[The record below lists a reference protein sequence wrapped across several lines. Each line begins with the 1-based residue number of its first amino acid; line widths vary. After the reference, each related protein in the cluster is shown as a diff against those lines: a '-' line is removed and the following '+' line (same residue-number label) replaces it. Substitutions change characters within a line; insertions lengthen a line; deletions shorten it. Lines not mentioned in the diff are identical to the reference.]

1 MNKKLVFVSHITEEK
16 ELAYLVKDF
25 ISTAFLELIEVF
37 VSTDENSISLG
48 EKWLENI
55 TNSLKECFIE
65 IIICSPKSV
74 ERPWINFEAGA
85 GWIRGIPVIP
95 LCHSGIH
102 PDTLPMPL
110 NLLQG
115 ANLNSVSELR
125 LLLPILAKAIDS
137 SVPNFDFS
145 DFAEK
150 VKIFEEKYTF
160 WNECNNCF
168 SILKKYSGPAY
179 SELFSG
185 NSINFL
191 IKETEKEEFYKI
203 IQFLKQNNLLD
214 CRVGTGLGI
223 GAEGFVTKITVE
235 PMAGL
240 SPIINNKHFI
250 KLF

>member
-1 MNKKLVFVSHITEEK
+1 MSKKLVFVSHISEEK

-25 ISTAFLELIEVF
+25 ISNAFLGLIEVF

-48 EKWLENI
+48 QKWLENI
-55 TNSLKECFIE
+55 TNSLKECSIE

-74 ERPWINFEAGA
+74 KRPWINFEAGA
-85 GWIRGIPVIP
+85 GWIRDIPVIP

-150 VKIFEEKYTF
+150 VKIFEKKYTF

-168 SILKKYSGPAY
+168 SIFKKYCGLAY

-185 NSINFL
+185 NSINFF

-203 IQFLKQNNLLD
+203 IQFLNQNNLLD
-214 CRVGTGLGI
+214 CRAGTGSRMSS
-223 GAEGFVTKITVE
+223 EGTETKITVV
-235 PMAGL
+235 PMADLL
-240 SPIINNKHFI
+240 STINDEHFI
-250 KLF
+250 K